1 MPTTPAC
8 DKSAVCEAAG
18 VVTNEEKVAME
29 PARDCL
35 AVILRAGAND
45 ALLIPTGHAARPLH
59 TIWRLAK
66 VAESIGLFSGA
77 ESLGLIES
85 FSI

>member
-1 MPTTPAC
+1 MEQARKMPATPAC

-35 AVILRAGAND
+35 AVILRAGAVD

-66 VAESIGLFSGA
+66 ISIFGEG
-77 ESLGLIES
+77 EIPRRC
-85 FSI
+85 